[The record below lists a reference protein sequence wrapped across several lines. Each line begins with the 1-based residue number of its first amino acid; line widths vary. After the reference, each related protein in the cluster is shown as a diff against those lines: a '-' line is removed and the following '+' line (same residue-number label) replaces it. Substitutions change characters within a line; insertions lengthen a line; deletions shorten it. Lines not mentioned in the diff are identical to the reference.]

1 MPNGTERPT
10 MMEEELYGDDTLG
23 GRLLAAR
30 ESAGLSLAELAGHL
44 GVSRETVRN
53 WECDRSEP
61 SLERLVRIAG
71 RLNVR
76 PLWLISGDVEKS
88 LPGHRQKSLNLKDVV
103 IEVNH
108 VGHAGRYP
116 DAIKRPRRPG
126 PFGFTVTGGRTLH

>member
-1 MPNGTERPT
+1 

-30 ESAGLSLAELAGHL
+30 ERAGLSLADLAGRL
-44 GVSRETVRN
+44 GVTRETVRN

-71 RLNVR
+71 HLNVR
-76 PLWLISGDVEKS
+76 PLWLISGDEEKLRS
-88 LPGHRQKSLNLKDVV
+88 TSRQIGLNLKDVV

-116 DAIKRPRRPG
+116 DAITRPRRPG

>member
-1 MPNGTERPT
+1 

-30 ESAGLSLAELAGHL
+30 ERAGLSLADLAGRL
-44 GVSRETVRN
+44 GVTRETVRN

-71 RLNVR
+71 HLKVR
-76 PLWLISGDVEKS
+76 PLWLISGDEEKVRS
-88 LPGHRQKSLNLKDVV
+88 SSRKIGLNLKDVV